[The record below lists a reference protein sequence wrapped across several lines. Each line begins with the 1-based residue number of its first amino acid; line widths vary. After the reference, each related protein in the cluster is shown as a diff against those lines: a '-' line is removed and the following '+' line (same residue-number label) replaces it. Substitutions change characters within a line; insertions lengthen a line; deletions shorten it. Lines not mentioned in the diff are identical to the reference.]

1 MRNRCLSGIT
11 MIALAYVGVMSMDHG
26 AIVVAQTKPGKEQ
39 PAHADDMSASMKKM
53 NEMMVHHLGKK
64 DAEYERRFI
73 DMMIPHH
80 EGAVL
85 MAEHALK
92 HSNKPELKRMAEKMI
107 ESQQK
112 EIEQLRQWRKEWYSA
127 NER

>member
-1 MRNRCLSGIT
+1 MRNRCLSGI
-11 MIALAYVGVMSMDHG
+11 ILIVLAYVGVMALDQGNLIG
-26 AIVVAQTKPGKEQ
+26 AQSKSGKAES
-39 PAHADDMSASMKKM
+39 AHADDMAASMKKM

-112 EIEQLRQWRKEWYSA
+112 EIEQLRQWREEWYRA
-127 NER
+127 EQR

>member
-1 MRNRCLSGIT
+1 
-11 MIALAYVGVMSMDHG
+11 
-26 AIVVAQTKPGKEQ
+26 
-39 PAHADDMSASMKKM
+39 
-53 NEMMVHHLGKK
+53 
-64 DAEYERRFI
+64 
-73 DMMIPHH
+73 MMIPHH

-107 ESQQK
+107 ESQEK